1 MSNIET
7 FNTIVGLILAD
18 LYENFPVPI
27 NLNAFDYA
35 LRAGLIPDQSDINT
49 EDEAPAAASIEWLV
63 EEGFIRS
70 GGTDVSSGY
79 APYSVLTQKGLQ
91 LLSIP
96 DVLGKKES
104 MGTQLASAAKSGTL
118 DGLKEITK
126 KVVCEGSKMLL
137 EASIRAAMTP

>member
-7 FNTIVGLILAD
+7 FNTVVGLILAD
-18 LYENFPVPI
+18 LYESFPVPI
-27 NLNAFDYA
+27 NLSAFDYA
-35 LRAGLIPDQSDINT
+35 LRAGLIADTTDMNT
-49 EDEAPAAASIEWLV
+49 EDETPASASIEWLV

-70 GGTDVSSGY
+70 GVKDVSNGY

-104 MGTQLASAAKSGTL
+104 MGTQMANAAKSGAL
-118 DGLKEITK
+118 DGLKDLTK
-126 KVVCEGSKMLL
+126 RVVCEGSKMLL